1 MNGLCLQTNTWAY
14 IFLRLLKILLQKH
27 RILMI
32 QCKML
37 VMQDLRLVIKLM
49 KWMKLK
55 MGWWMATCCDGCNGG
70 WQRCSE
76 QPHSRSMANNYK
88 RIIGM
93 SKFPLTNTSNFLLE
107 FSSITNNW

>member
-1 MNGLCLQTNTWAY
+1 
-14 IFLRLLKILLQKH
+14 
-27 RILMI
+27 
-32 QCKML
+32 
-37 VMQDLRLVIKLM
+37 
-49 KWMKLK
+49 

-76 QPHSRSMANNYK
+76 QPHTRSMANNYK